1 MKKVNKIQF
10 GIILSVFIV
19 TLLYILWGNLINN
32 YGQFYIS
39 RYIYWFLV
47 FTMAY
52 MLYLS
57 TQSKERIRIII
68 ILFLFFSVI
77 IILMTYRYS
86 PIDEAAHFDYINY
99 IIDNHKLPTL
109 HGSLDADTLSSVFT
123 QNIPGNVMN
132 HEAVQPPLYYL
143 IMAMLTFWVKN
154 YTLRLYIIRFLGILS
169 LIVAYLLTCKTI
181 KLLEENKFLEISNT
195 KLNIIFFLV
204 IFNPGT
210 IIRMSYISNEH
221 LAVLLS
227 CIFIYLIVKLIIYG
241 VYGKLFWKSCLTL
254 ILLMLTKNT
263 TIFLL
268 GILIIV
274 LIYYK
279 KIKEIFLCVGI
290 IGLSLTPWF
299 IFNIV
304 NYGKLTGMSE
314 HVKFVIQIVNPQNM
328 PIEIPESIASVF
340 NTYFVQEYGLDGIG
354 VMLLHSLS
362 LFLLFICVKTSICA
376 IKNII
381 IILKNNFKFTYDIE
395 ERKMIINIIMI
406 MSIVFNILVLV
417 MGSISTKV
425 NVIIGRY
432 LYISFIPLVYV
443 ILIYINK
450 WKTRYIKYVC
460 ILISL
465 FLSISYLSTF
475 VYIFDSNQ
483 GLLGIFAPKVE
494 VIKINDSEKIASY
507 SDVKIKEVEDF
518 VEIES
523 GNIDPQIVINT
534 GAENEVSKVAL
545 VYDSENNGEIQ
556 LFYKAKDQEFS
567 EENSSKMNIRQGEN
581 NKVYFNVNNKFKIND
596 IRIDPSNNSLI
607 KVKKIEL
614 LK

>member
-1 MKKVNKIQF
+1 M
-10 GIILSVFIV
+10 
-19 TLLYILWGNLINN
+19 
-32 YGQFYIS
+32 
-39 RYIYWFLV
+39 
-47 FTMAY
+47 
-52 MLYLS
+52 
-57 TQSKERIRIII
+57 
-68 ILFLFFSVI
+68 
-77 IILMTYRYS
+77 
-86 PIDEAAHFDYINY
+86 
-99 IIDNHKLPTL
+99 
-109 HGSLDADTLSSVFT
+109 
-123 QNIPGNVMN
+123 
-132 HEAVQPPLYYL
+132 
-143 IMAMLTFWVKN
+143 
-154 YTLRLYIIRFLGILS
+154 
-169 LIVAYLLTCKTI
+169 
-181 KLLEENKFLEISNT
+181 
-195 KLNIIFFLV
+195 
-204 IFNPGT
+204 
-210 IIRMSYISNEH
+210 
-221 LAVLLS
+221 
-227 CIFIYLIVKLIIYG
+227 
-241 VYGKLFWKSCLTL
+241 
-254 ILLMLTKNT
+254 
-263 TIFLL
+263 
-268 GILIIV
+268 
-274 LIYYK
+274 
-279 KIKEIFLCVGI
+279 
-290 IGLSLTPWF
+290 
-299 IFNIV
+299 
-304 NYGKLTGMSE
+304 
-314 HVKFVIQIVNPQNM
+314 
-328 PIEIPESIASVF
+328 
-340 NTYFVQEYGLDGIG
+340 
-354 VMLLHSLS
+354 HSLS